1 MKEMQIT
8 HLCEHLVLSDQVP
21 GDVESV
27 KEVHARNL
35 NIHGGRE
42 RQGHTCLCNNGEE
55 IVMKS
60 RRKQA
65 AVQIAARQTRLKR
78 VDGRS

>member
-1 MKEMQIT
+1 M
-8 HLCEHLVLSDQVP
+8 
-21 GDVESV
+21 GVE
-27 KEVHARNL
+27 KDKD
-35 NIHGGRE
+35 
-42 RQGHTCLCNNGEE
+42 TYLCNNGEE

-78 VDGRS
+78 VDCRS